1 MPRVVPSQVVGFIN
15 SLWPAPEHHRGLNR
29 NQAGQ
34 LSGLIDLIDQI
45 PAELLAMD
53 SAVYAPFIW
62 AKAHIR
68 QRLLMWVSET
78 RFGNEL
84 GYMPG
89 QPEQSPVTVIRD
101 ALDQCDDE
109 SPAPGTSDLQ
119 FITDE
124 KLRTNLRNDIGVV
137 HRALANSEWKAAT
150 VLAGSAA
157 EALLLWALTQRQQ
170 PEITN
175 AITVLIASGG
185 LESKPDSSLDRWN
198 LYSSRWPKTLES
210 LSQIPQSK
218 QGSRK
223 TSEISFTPASLS
235 ASAKNVTV
243 PQPFLRSQVW
253 STLSETSLHKQAYS
267 QTMS

>member
-89 QPEQSPVTVIRD
+89 QSEQSPVTVIRD

-109 SPAPGTSDLQ
+109 SPAPGTSDLE

-124 KLRTNLRNDIGVV
+124 KLRANLRNDIGVV

-150 VLAGSAA
+150 VLAGSTA
-157 EALLLWALTQRQQ
+157 EALLLWALKQRQQ
-170 PEITN
+170 SEITN
-175 AITVLIASGG
+175 AITALIASGG
-185 LESKPDSSLDRWN
+185 LKSNPDSSLDRWN
-198 LYSSRWPKTLES
+198 LYEFIQVAENLGVIKPNTA
-210 LSQIPQSK
+210 K
-218 QGSRK
+218 QTR
-223 TSEISFTPASLS
+223 L
-235 ASAKNVTV
+235 AKNFRNFIHPGVAQRLCEKCDRATAFSAAAGMEHIV
-243 PQPFLRSQVW
+243 RDLTP
-253 STLSETSLHKQAYS
+253 
-267 QTMS
+267 